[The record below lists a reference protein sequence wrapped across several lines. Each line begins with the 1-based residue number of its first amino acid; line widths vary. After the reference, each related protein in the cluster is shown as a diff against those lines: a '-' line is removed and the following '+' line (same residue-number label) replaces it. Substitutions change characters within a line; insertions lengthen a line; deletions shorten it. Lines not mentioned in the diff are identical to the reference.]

1 MNKLKTFTNKKDNQT
16 TDKHNLNKLC
26 LGRASLNNWEI
37 LMIRE
42 GMIDKISNTIDDRD
56 VSDELLNSKEI
67 KVWDKRFLLFSM
79 VLFDKIDSSRL
90 SKYDLSKLIDL
101 GVIEE
106 HAMIAEDRLAYRND
120 PFDSLTEDTYSDDS
134 QMRYLNEISKE
145 IMLANKNQ
153 VIAEIGKK
161 IRIDGMSYYQ
171 PTLLEEKYDE
181 WIVDCELWSSKK
193 WERMPNK
200 EELGIF
206 KEGVM
211 SGLYQSMVRGSVY
224 YDGVI
229 SSRNLNLNFDRF
241 DLNKLQEN
249 ITQIISLD
257 LSPELYSL
265 PIPSNIN
272 EVIQLRKRPE
282 IVSFRKIFFEWC
294 NFLKNGDV
302 EMASKVKQDIKKAQ
316 TELEKYYKWENSK
329 VKTFSCLFDAF
340 IGQIPYISNIVS
352 AVSPF
357 SLRKMFKQRVNNS
370 WVLLLR

>member
-1 MNKLKTFTNKKDNQT
+1 MNKLKAFANKKDNRT

-26 LGRASLNNWEI
+26 LGCASLNNWEI

-56 VSDELLNSKEI
+56 VSDELLNSKGI

-120 PFDSLTEDTYSDDS
+120 PFDSLTEDTYSNDS

-145 IMLANKNQ
+145 IMLVNKNK

-161 IRIDGMSYYQ
+161 IRIDGMPYYQ
-171 PTLLEEKYDE
+171 PTILEEKYDE

-193 WERMPNK
+193 WSRMPNK

-211 SGLYQSMVRGSVY
+211 SGLYQSMVNGSVY

-229 SSRNLNLNFDRF
+229 SSRNLNLNLDGF

-272 EVIQLRKRPE
+272 EVIQLRNRPE
-282 IVSFRKIFFEWC
+282 IVSFRKVFFEWC

-329 VKTFSCLFDAF
+329 VKTFSCLIDAF

-357 SLRKMFKQRVNNS
+357 SLQKKFEQRMNNS